1 MSERQ
6 IAQKNPYAVE
16 VVEGKTYW
24 WCTCGA
30 SKGQPF
36 CDGAHKGTGFA
47 PKKVEVTTEGKVAW
61 CGCKHS
67 QKGEFCDGSHKRL

>member
-1 MSERQ
+1 MPTPI
-6 IAQKNPYAVE
+6 IAQKSPCVLETKA
-16 VVEGKTYW
+16 GTYY

-36 CDGAHKGTGFA
+36 CDGSHKGTGFA
-47 PKKVEVTTEGKVAW
+47 PKQVVIAADGKVAW

-67 QKGEFCDGSHKRL
+67 QNGAFCDGAHKKL